1 MVAGG
6 YFFHYI
12 QIMKSQCQI
21 RMLNNLMSLSVSSVV
36 KIVFTD
42 AVLNLFSAVIIRHTT
57 YCKRKGE
64 DMNVI
69 AL

>member
-1 MVAGG
+1 
-6 YFFHYI
+6 
-12 QIMKSQCQI
+12 
-21 RMLNNLMSLSVSSVV
+21 MSLSVSSVV